1 MTFLVRA
8 ANIDIVS
15 SVIIW
20 WISNYSIL
28 VLSEY
33 VNRTFLVRAANMD
46 IVSSVIIWWISN
58 YSILVLSEDVNM
70 KLSS

>member
-1 MTFLVRA
+1 M
-8 ANIDIVS
+8 
-15 SVIIW
+15 
-20 WISNYSIL
+20 
-28 VLSEY
+28 
-33 VNRTFLVRAANMD
+33 TFLVRAANMD

>member
-1 MTFLVRA
+1 MTFLVWA
-8 ANIDIVS
+8 ANVDIIS

-33 VNRTFLVRAANMD
+33 VNRTFLVRAANVD
-46 IVSSVIIWWISN
+46 IISSVII
-58 YSILVLSEDVNM
+58 
-70 KLSS
+70 